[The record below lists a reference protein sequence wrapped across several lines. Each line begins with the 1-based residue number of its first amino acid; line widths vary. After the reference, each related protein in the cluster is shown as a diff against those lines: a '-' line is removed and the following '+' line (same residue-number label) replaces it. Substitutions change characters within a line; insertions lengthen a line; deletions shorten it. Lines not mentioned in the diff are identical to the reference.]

1 MADAP
6 RYFTLP
12 QANAIVIAIRPLV
25 GEILRLRDAIIQ
37 RQAEVWP
44 VIERAIGNG
53 GNRAASQ
60 MAQEFDRLDRLV
72 REIQATGAILKDLN
86 LGLVDFP
93 ALREGRE
100 IYLCWKYGEGE
111 IRFWHEVE
119 DGYAGRQSVD

>member
-1 MADAP
+1 MAESP

-25 GEILRLRDAIIQ
+25 REILSIRDAIIE

-44 VIERAIGNG
+44 VIEKAVGNG
-53 GNRAASQ
+53 GNQAASQ
-60 MAQEFDRLDRLV
+60 MVREFDRLDHLV

-111 IRFWHEVE
+111 IGFWHEVE
-119 DGYAGRQSVD
+119 DGFAGRQPVE